1 LPRVRS
7 PRTDA
12 CRVRAATRVAL
23 AGAMCVS
30 LASANAWAQ
39 DAEEPESPAGAGGS
53 GPTASETPEAPNEPE
68 PGQDLPEESPDEGEP
83 TEPVDEEPP
92 EDVEPESTDEAA
104 TADEASVDVGIG
116 SDGARA
122 HGEAPD
128 AAAAA
133 DTADAADAPHVGTFS
148 FGSYGRVIA
157 ATDARGGPG
166 RDADIVAHGSRLDES
181 NYVEL
186 ELRRDDEWAKTG
198 ASTRLVATL
207 AIAHPVFHY
216 DGEFDINLAVRNL
229 YLQANDLGLDGLR
242 VWAGSRM
249 LRGDDIYLLDF
260 WPLDNLNTLGAGVG
274 YTYEQR
280 SDFELHG
287 GLSRPDTPFYHQ
299 TVDRPRP
306 LNQLGA
312 TPVEV
317 LNRQRFIGSAR
328 ASHIVN
334 VGKGGAGVKG
344 VAYGEMHLLP
354 SGQRETAQLRVFEE
368 VPSDDGFV
376 VGGEISAF
384 SGSRDTHVNLF
395 VRYSTGL
402 AAYGQFATPGQLSL
416 DRTTAGAHELLVA
429 VGGNWELGPVG
440 VMLGAYVRSF
450 RDASDDL
457 NFEDVDEGI
466 VAARPHVFF
475 GELGGVAVE
484 GSYQAAQ
491 RGVLWGPQ
499 QPSGEVD
506 TSVAPTGP
514 HTGRLFRLGFV
525 PFLSPAGRGDFSRP
539 QLRAIWALTFRDE
552 ASKAFYPQDDVFGL
566 RDVEHFIGVGAEWW
580 FNSSSYGG

>member
-1 LPRVRS
+1 MRS
-7 PRTDA
+7 PRKDA
-12 CRVRAATRVAL
+12 CGVRAATRVAL
-23 AGAMCVS
+23 LGAICTSLVS
-30 LASANAWAQ
+30 ATAWAQ
-39 DAEEPESPAGAGGS
+39 GDEEPGDPAGAGGA
-53 GPTASETPEAPNEPE
+53 GAKAPEEPDGEPDEPEAPESEPE
-68 PGQDLPEESPDEGEP
+68 EP
-83 TEPVDEEPP
+83 TDGAAEPVDEPPP
-92 EDVEPESTDEAA
+92 EPEAA
-104 TADEASVDVGIG
+104 DVDETAAGAEASVEL
-116 SDGARA
+116 
-122 HGEAPD
+122 GEAGEG
-128 AAAAA
+128 AAAAGV
-133 DTADAADAPHVGTFS
+133 TADADAEEVDAPHVGAFS

-216 DGEFDINLAVRNL
+216 DGEFDIDMAVRNL
-229 YLQANDLGLDGLR
+229 YLQTDDLGLDGLR

-274 YTYEQR
+274 FNYEQR

-299 TVDRPRP
+299 SVDRPRP

-312 TPVEV
+312 TRVEV
-317 LNRQRFIGSAR
+317 LNRQRFIGSLR

-334 VGKGGAGVKG
+334 LGKDGAGVKG
-344 VAYGEMHLLP
+344 VAYGEMHQLP
-354 SGQRETAQLRVFEE
+354 SGQRETEQLRVFEE
-368 VPSDDGFV
+368 VPSDDGYV
-376 VGGEISAF
+376 IGGEISAF

-395 VRYSTGL
+395 VRYATGL
-402 AAYGQFATPGQLSL
+402 AAYGQFATPGQLGL
-416 DRTTAGAHELLVA
+416 DRTTSGAHELLVA
-429 VGGNWELGPVG
+429 AGGNWELGPVG
-440 VMLGAYVRSF
+440 VMLGAYFRSF

-466 VAARPHVFF
+466 VAARPHFFF

-484 GSYQAAQ
+484 GSYQVAQ
-491 RGVLWGPQ
+491 RGVLWSAQ
-499 QPSGEVD
+499 ETTGEID
-506 TSVAPTGP
+506 TSEAPTGP

-525 PFLSPAGRGDFSRP
+525 PFVSPAGRGDFSRP
-539 QLRAIWALTFRDE
+539 QLRFIWALTFRDE
-552 ASKAFYPQDDVFGL
+552 GAKAFYPQDDVFGL

>member
-1 LPRVRS
+1 VRCPRN
-7 PRTDA
+7 DA

-23 AGAMCVS
+23 AGAICAS
-30 LASANAWAQ
+30 LASADAWAQ
-39 DAEEPESPAGAGGS
+39 GDEAPEPPVGAGGAGS
-53 GPTASETPEAPNEPE
+53 TVSETPEPPSEPEPDPPAEEPGDEPSADDEPNEPTDDPSASGE
-68 PGQDLPEESPDEGEP
+68 VEAGSNRESAQG
-83 TEPVDEEPP
+83 
-92 EDVEPESTDEAA
+92 
-104 TADEASVDVGIG
+104 DEASEDVSPGP
-116 SDGARA
+116 DGADA
-122 HGEAPD
+122 GAPAD
-128 AAAAA
+128 GQPAA
-133 DTADAADAPHVGTFS
+133 DATPTDAPHVGRFS

-186 ELRRDDEWAKTG
+186 ELRRDDDWVKTG

-229 YLQANDLGLDGLR
+229 YLQADDLGLDGLR

-274 YTYEQR
+274 YNFENH

-312 TPVEV
+312 APVEV

-328 ASHIVN
+328 ASHILT

-384 SGSRDTHVNLF
+384 SGARDTHVNLF
-395 VRYSTGL
+395 VRYATGL
-402 AAYGQFATPGQLSL
+402 AAYGQFASPGQLSL

-450 RDASDDL
+450 RDASEDL

-466 VAARPHVFF
+466 VAARPHVYF

-484 GSYQAAQ
+484 GSYQASQ
-491 RGVLWGPQ
+491 RGVLWGAQLPT
-499 QPSGEVD
+499 GELD
-506 TSVAPTGP
+506 PADAPTGP
-514 HTGRLFRLGFV
+514 HTGRLFRVGFV
-525 PFLSPAGRGDFSRP
+525 PFLSPAGRGNFSRP
-539 QLRAIWALTFRDE
+539 QLRFIWALTFRDE

-580 FNSSSYGG
+580 FNSSSYGS